1 MQGWTSAARSD
12 LGRTERKTMRTKL
25 LWGLVSGGLLVIA
38 LAISACGS
46 GSSGTSSASIENKFP
61 PPTSAPDGAQKGGD
75 LTVLAAG
82 DVDYIDPG
90 AAYYQFSYMVDS
102 ATQRQLLS
110 WAPEDVQKPSPD
122 LATGDPQISDDG
134 LTITFDLQS
143 GIKFSPPVNR
153 EVVCDDF
160 KYSIERALLPG
171 VANGYVGTYLRDVTG
186 LVDAQKAATQDPT
199 KAPDIKGITC
209 PDDQTLVIKLDKTSS
224 AGVIKALSL
233 PVGSPVPRDYAAKYD
248 AENPSTYGTHQVA
261 TGPYMIEN
269 SSSGELTGYTSGK
282 EIKLIRNPNWDPETD
297 FRPAYLDSVTVQ
309 EGFSDTDSATKKI
322 LAGDAQVNGDFSLDA
337 TSLKLAAT
345 QYPDQLTL
353 TPSGGNRYISLNTT
367 EPPFD
372 DVNVRKAVIAASNRT
387 DLRNTRGGSL
397 AGPVATHYLPPGIPG
412 FEEAGGVEGPDLD
425 FLQNPEGDMQVA
437 EDYMK
442 KAGFDSGKCEGDCD
456 VTMVGDDAPP
466 GSDTA
471 TVFKDQLEQ
480 LGFNVSYQKVAHDVM
495 YTKFCN
501 VPKNEP
507 DVCPNVGWI
516 KDFQDPQGVLQETF
530 AGDSIVSSNNSNWP
544 LLNDPA
550 INKAINQAVY
560 IDDPDARAEAWGKI
574 DDQITAVAPAVP
586 WVWDNQA
593 NIESADVAGVIN
605 QYNANWDLSFTSLK

>member
-1 MQGWTSAARSD
+1 
-12 LGRTERKTMRTKL
+12 MRQKL
-25 LWGLVSGGLLVIA
+25 RWALVSAGLLAVA
-38 LAISACGS
+38 LVISACGS
-46 GSSGTSSASIENKFP
+46 SSGGSSSASIENKFP
-61 PPTSAPDGAQKGGD
+61 PPTAAPDGAQKGGD

-110 WAPEDVQKPSPD
+110 WAPEDVEKPTPD
-122 LATGDPQISDDG
+122 LATGEPQVSDDG

-160 KYSIERALLPG
+160 KYAIERSLLPG
-171 VANGYVGTYLRDVTG
+171 VANGYVGTYMKDITG
-186 LVDAQKAATQDPT
+186 FADAQKAAADDPT

-209 PDDQTLVIKLDKTSS
+209 PDDQTLEIQLDKTSS
-224 AGVIKALSL
+224 AGVLAALSL
-233 PVGSPVPRDYAAKYD
+233 PVGSPVPREYAAKYD

-282 EIKLIRNPNWDPETD
+282 EIKLVRNPNWDPETD

-309 EGFSDTDSATKKI
+309 EGFSDTISASKKI
-322 LAGDAQVNGDFSLDA
+322 LQGDAQVNGDFSTPP
-337 TSLKLAAT
+337 TSLKEAAT
-345 QYPDQLTL
+345 KYPDQLTL
-353 TPSGGNRYISLNTT
+353 TPSGGNRYITFNTT
-367 EPPFD
+367 EKPFD
-372 DVNVRKAVIAASNRT
+372 NIDVRKAVIAASNRT
-387 DLRNTRGGSL
+387 DLRNTRGGEL
-397 AGPVATHYLPPGIPG
+397 VGPVATHFLPPGMPG

-425 FLQNPEGDMQVA
+425 FVQNPDGDMQVA
-437 EDYMK
+437 ADYMK
-442 KAGFDSGKCEGDCD
+442 KAGYDSGKCEGDCD

-480 LGFNVSYQKVAHDVM
+480 LGFNVDYQKVAHDVM
-495 YTKFCN
+495 YTKFCD

-516 KDFQDPQGVLQETF
+516 KDFQDPQGVLQATF

-544 LLNDPA
+544 LLDDPA

-574 DDQITAVAPAVP
+574 DDQIMEQAPAVP

-593 NIESADVAGVIN
+593 NIESGDVAGVIN
-605 QYNANWDLSFTSLK
+605 QFNANWDLSFTSLK

>member
-1 MQGWTSAARSD
+1 MQR
-12 LGRTERKTMRTKL
+12 KL
-25 LWGLVSGGLLVIA
+25 LWALVSGGLLAVA
-38 LAISACGS
+38 LVISACGS
-46 GSSGTSSASIENKFP
+46 SSGGSSSASIENKFP
-61 PPTSAPDGAQKGGD
+61 PPTAAPDGAQKGGD

-90 AAYYQFSYMVDS
+90 AAYYQFSYMIDS

-110 WAPEDVQKPSPD
+110 WAPEDVEKPTPD
-122 LATGDPQISDDG
+122 LATGEPEISDDG

-160 KYSIERALLPG
+160 KYSIERSLLPG
-171 VANGYVGTYLRDVTG
+171 VANGYVGTYMKDITG
-186 LVDAQKAATQDPT
+186 FADAQKAAADDPT

-209 PDDQTLVIKLDKTSS
+209 PDDQTLEIQLDKTSS
-224 AGVIKALSL
+224 AGVLAALSL
-233 PVGSPVPRDYAAKYD
+233 PVGSPVPREYAAKYD

-269 SSSGELTGYTSGK
+269 DSSGELTGYTSGK
-282 EIKLIRNPNWDPETD
+282 EIKLVRNPNWDPETD

-309 EGFSDTDSATKKI
+309 EGFSDTISASKKI
-322 LAGDAQVNGDFSLDA
+322 LQGDAQVNGDFSTPP
-337 TSLKLAAT
+337 TSLKEAAT
-345 QYPDQLTL
+345 KYPDQLTL
-353 TPSGGNRYISLNTT
+353 TPSGGNRYIAFNTT

-372 DVNVRKAVIAASNRT
+372 NIDVRKAVIAASNRT
-387 DLRNTRGGSL
+387 DLRNTRGGEL
-397 AGPVATHYLPPGIPG
+397 VGPVATHFLPPGIPG

-425 FLQNPEGDMQVA
+425 FVQNPDGDMQVA
-437 EDYMK
+437 ADYMK

-480 LGFNVSYQKVAHDVM
+480 LGFSVDYQKVAHDVM

-507 DVCPNVGWI
+507 NVCPNVGWI
-516 KDFQDPQGVLQETF
+516 KDFQDPQGVLQATF

-544 LLNDPA
+544 LINDPK
-550 INKAINQAVY
+550 INKAIDQAVLV
-560 IDDPDARAEAWGKI
+560 DDPDARAEAWGKI
-574 DDQITAVAPAVP
+574 DDMIMEQAPAVP

-593 NIESADVAGVIN
+593 NIESGDVAGVIN
-605 QYNANWDLSFTSLK
+605 QFNANWDLSFTSLK

>member
-1 MQGWTSAARSD
+1 MRS
-12 LGRTERKTMRTKL
+12 KL
-25 LWGLVSGGLLVIA
+25 LWVLVPGVLLALA

-46 GSSGTSSASIENKFP
+46 DSGSSSSSASIENKFP

-75 LTVLAAG
+75 LSVLAAG

-90 AAYYQFSYMVDS
+90 AAYYQFTYMIDS
-102 ATQRQLLS
+102 ATQRQLQS
-110 WAPEDVQKPSPD
+110 WAPADVEEPTPD
-122 LATGDPQISDDG
+122 LATGPPDVSDDG

-160 KYSIERALLPG
+160 KYAIERALLPG
-171 VANGYVGTYLRDVTG
+171 VANGYAGTYMKDITG
-186 LVDAQKAATQDPT
+186 FADAQKAATQDPT
-199 KAPDIKGITC
+199 KAPDIKGLTC
-209 PDDQTLVIKLDKTSS
+209 PDDQTFVVKLDKTSS
-224 AGVIKALSL
+224 AGVIGALSL

-248 AENPSTYGTHQVA
+248 AENPSTYGQNEVA

-269 SSSGELTGYTSGK
+269 NSSGELTGYTSGK

-297 FRPAYLDSVTVQ
+297 FRPAYLDSIDVQ
-309 EGFSDTDSATKKI
+309 EGFADTDSASKKI
-322 LAGDAQVNGDFSLDA
+322 LSGDAQVNGDFSLDA

-353 TPSGGNRYISLNTT
+353 TPSGGNRYISFNTT

-372 DVNVRKAVIAASNRT
+372 DINVRKAVIASSNRT
-387 DLRNTRGGSL
+387 ELRNTRGGEL
-397 AGPVATHYLPPGIPG
+397 VGPVATHFIPPNFPG
-412 FEEAGGVEGPDLD
+412 FEQAGGVEGPDLD
-425 FLQNPEGDMQVA
+425 YIANPNGDQNVA
-437 EDYMK
+437 AEYMK

-456 VTMVGDDAPP
+456 ITMVGDDAPP
-466 GSDTA
+466 GSNTA
-471 TVFKDQLEQ
+471 TVFKGQLED
-480 LGFNVSYQKVAHDVM
+480 LGFNVDYQKVAHDVM

-501 VPKNEP
+501 VPKSEP
-507 DVCPNVGWI
+507 NVCPNVGWL
-516 KDFQDPQGVLQETF
+516 KDFQDPQSILQVTF
-530 AGDSIVSSNNSNWP
+530 SGEAITPSNNSNWP
-544 LLNDPA
+544 LLDDPA

-574 DDQITAVAPAVP
+574 DDQIMEQAPAVP

-605 QYNANWDLSFTSLK
+605 QFNANWDLSFTSLK